1 MGTVRHIHI
10 AHQASQPMRALPQ
23 AAIRAGQGMV
33 GDRYANKIG
42 RYSGDPKPG
51 RHITMIEEE
60 VIEAIAR
67 TRGYLLALM
76 KADATSPRAV
86 YA

>member
-23 AAIRAGQGMV
+23 AAIRAGQDIV

-51 RHITMIEEE
+51 RHT
-60 VIEAIAR
+60 
-67 TRGYLLALM
+67 
-76 KADATSPRAV
+76 P
-86 YA
+86 